1 MEKKP
6 RTTEPSKQS
15 QRRISRQ
22 INKHWILLSIGFIN
36 SELREPQM
44 THLNTHTSPKVLFRM
59 QHLCSILSLLVHIQL
74 QSTELSCWSFF
85 HSLSRY
91 LNLTEIFFFFFS
103 LLKSAVYILQLQN
116 VCMVTWKSLVC
127 DSPGSK

>member
-1 MEKKP
+1 MEKIP

-22 INKHWILLSIGFIN
+22 INKHWILLSLGFIN

-74 QSTELSCWSFF
+74 QSTELFLLKFF
-85 HSLSRY
+85 PFSEQVFEFNW
-91 LNLTEIFFFFFS
+91 NLFFFFS
-103 LLKSAVYILQLQN
+103 LLKSALYILQLQN